1 MRYSWLGGAVALVCA
16 LLGRVEAF
24 TANASVVLAAQRPD
38 TARPKAAPQNALQL
52 AQQVV
57 ARGDHGQRPFAVVDK
72 QAALILVFQADGLL
86 AGSSSVLLGR
96 APGDQSAPGVGQRTD
111 NGSLRDSDRT
121 TPAGRFRSEP
131 GRNLA
136 GEAIIWLDYDIA
148 LAIHRLRNGPS
159 RASRVLQLASADSRG
174 RRVSAG
180 CVVVPEAF
188 YDGVV
193 ERLLGRSRGM
203 VYVMPEN
210 GAWQDNW
217 PHLRPHKDVLLA
229 GALEGG

>member
-1 MRYSWLGGAVALVCA
+1 MRYSWLGGTVALVCA
-16 LLGRVEAF
+16 LQGRVEAF
-24 TANASVVLAAQRPD
+24 TPNTSVVPAAQRSD
-38 TARPKAAPQNALQL
+38 TAPPNAARQMALQV

-96 APGDQSAPGVGQRTD
+96 ALGDQSAPGVGQRTQ
-111 NGSLRDSDRT
+111 NGALRDSDRT

-131 GRNLA
+131 GRNLT
-136 GEAIIWLDYDIA
+136 GEAIIWLDYDNA
-148 LAIHRLRNGPS
+148 LAIHRLRHGSTRDS
-159 RASRVLQLASADSRG
+159 RALHLASADSRA

-188 YDGVV
+188 YDSVV
-193 ERLLGRSRGM
+193 QRLLGHSRGM

-217 PHLRPHKDVLLA
+217 PHLRPNNDV
-229 GALEGG
+229 